1 MATITSTQT
10 GDWHATGTWVGGAVP
25 ANNDLVVIAHGH
37 KVTLSTDIQAA
48 ITDNVTIDGNLHFA
62 DGGKMHLNGR
72 MTVKNTSHNAT
83 ATGEFVEGTAAS
95 GSLLS
100 MVGGTEI
107 KISGNNNAQHGIQV
121 DARKWCGVDIQ
132 GGEPTL
138 VTQLSAAGDYEDV
151 YLTVDSIT
159 NFAAGDLISVYER
172 EIHYT
177 RNADECFKVHDIDS
191 DNKRIYVRKFIG
203 PTATVISSSGAT
215 ILVDI
220 NEAKQFRVGYKL
232 VFGTGNNRNAL
243 AVTGISGGT
252 ITLASNV
259 TGSVDGVTVYD
270 TGLDVYH
277 NVDAY
282 VRRTATTT
290 TTAITGSEAQR
301 VISVASASDFS
312 VGDEIALES
321 RSDTVVTY
329 ASGSETNH
337 WRHNLLY
344 TISAINGTDITV
356 NRDIVYDSVVGCY
369 VIRMT
374 RDIVIK
380 ACAANGDEVAD
391 GDQDTARVFFNVK
404 YWTSST
410 YSNAPTRRV
419 KIKYVRFK
427 NLGYNTGDT
436 TNFRAGV
443 NIAGYNGRYSETIT
457 GSSHTNATVHTS
469 NGISQTG
476 ENYVD
481 GCAVTAYSL
490 CSNST
495 RDGDSYPS
503 LCIRHPYG
511 HVDRNCVIVGTGQG
525 YYRWSS
531 GYSVKSSGH
540 ISMVA
545 NSYNISNEASYALYN
560 FLAYYTARM
569 SEDYGIRVGNIL
581 RQNDTQCDF
590 GVGYMDS
597 QVQTYAYR
605 FGGTTRN
612 PFLKRL
618 FADKYRQIFYF
629 DSDLGLITV
638 MDSRLTPNLWDQ
650 TRKIYGDG
658 QNGILWTNNAFRK
671 YGSSYNVFES
681 TKSNNS
687 STVRIINNRFGIDAF
702 PIIVQGETAVFK
714 EKSNEWRLF
723 WTQDNETYG
732 SGVTDTLFIHAG
744 TVVKL
749 DASFKVTTEYDGT
762 AANIGTGDYPRL
774 EAQFGPY
781 GQQGR
786 YKADTSSTVVT
797 DPSSD
802 TGTNGWVAQVQFDS
816 GCIGAYQTK
825 SLTIPAQP
833 RDYFLTYGL
842 ILRDNDLASE
852 DSFMKPIRVSVSK
865 AHGFTTNKT
874 SADSISKV
882 VVNVY
887 NSSAGTFGTR
897 KKRISGRI

>member
-72 MTVKNTSHNAT
+72 MTVANRSNNIT
-83 ATGEFVEGTAAS
+83 AAGEFVTDSTSS

-100 MVGGTEI
+100 MVGGSEI
-107 KISGNNNAQHGIQV
+107 KISGDNSAQHGISI
-121 DARKWCGVDIQ
+121 DDNKWCGVDLD

-138 VTQLSAAGDYEDV
+138 VTQLSAAADYEDV
-151 YLTVDSIT
+151 YLTTDSIT

-172 EIHYT
+172 EINWT
-177 RNADECFKVHDIDS
+177 RNADECFKIHDIDS
-191 DNKRIYVRKFIG
+191 SNKRIYVRKFVG
-203 PTATVISSSGAT
+203 PTATIISSSGAT
-215 ILVDI
+215 ILVDKT
-220 NEAKQFRVGYKL
+220 EAKQFRVGYKL
-232 VFGTGNNRNAL
+232 VFGTGDNRNAL

-259 TGSVDGVTVYD
+259 GGSVDGVTVYESGVD
-270 TGLDVYH
+270 IYH

-290 TTAITGSEAQR
+290 TAAITGSEAQR
-301 VISVASASDFS
+301 VISVANASDFS

-321 RSDTVVTY
+321 MSNTVVSY
-329 ASGSETNH
+329 VSGSETNH

-344 TISAINGTDITV
+344 TISAISGTNITV
-356 NRDIVYDSVVGCY
+356 SRDIVYDSIVGCY

-374 RDIVIK
+374 RGVVIK
-380 ACAANGDEVAD
+380 ACAANGDEVVD
-391 GDQDTARVFFNVK
+391 GDQDTARVFFSVK
-404 YWTSST
+404 YWTSTSYNT
-410 YSNAPTRRV
+410 AATRRI

-427 NLGYNTGDT
+427 NLGFNTGDS

-443 NIAGYNGRYSETIT
+443 SIGGYNGRYSETHT
-457 GSSHTNATVHTS
+457 GSSHTNATVHTT

-481 GCAVTAYSL
+481 GCAITAYSL
-490 CSNST
+490 CSNPT
-495 RDGDSYPS
+495 RDGDTYPS
-503 LCIRHPYG
+503 LLIRNPYG
-511 HVDRNCVIVGTGQG
+511 HVDRNCVIIGTGNG
-525 YYRWSS
+525 YWRWSS
-531 GYSVKSSGH
+531 GYFIKSSGH
-540 ISMVA
+540 ISMVS
-545 NSYNISNEASYALYN
+545 NQYNVSHEASYAEYC
-560 FLAYYTARM
+560 FIGYYTGRM
-569 SEDYGIRVGNIL
+569 SEDYSMRFSNVL
-581 RQNDTQCDF
+581 RQNDRHCDF
-590 GVGYMDS
+590 GFGYMDS
-597 QVQTYAYR
+597 QVTNYAYR
-605 FGGTTRN
+605 FSGTMRN

-618 FADKYRQIFYF
+618 YADKYKNMFYL
-629 DSDLGLITV
+629 DTDIGLITI

-658 QNGILWTNNAFRK
+658 QNGLNYTNNAFRK
-671 YGSSYNVFES
+671 FGTSYNS
-681 TKSNNS
+681 YDTNKSNNS
-687 STVRIINNRFGIDAF
+687 ATVRIVNNRFGIDSF
-702 PIIVQGETAVFK
+702 PIIVQGETAIFK
-714 EKSNEWRLF
+714 ERSNEWRLF
-723 WTQDNETYG
+723 WTQDNETQG
-732 SGVTDTLFIHAG
+732 SGVTDTLFIQAG

-749 DASFKVTTEYDGT
+749 ACSFKVTTEYDGT
-762 AANIGTGDYPRL
+762 AATIAAGDYPRL

-781 GQQGR
+781 SQQGR
-786 YKADTSSTVVT
+786 YKAGTSSTMIT
-797 DPSSD
+797 DPSAN
-802 TGTNGWVAQVQFDS
+802 TGTNGWNAQVQFDS

-825 SLTIPAQP
+825 SLIIAAQP

-842 ILRDNDLASE
+842 ILRDSDLASE
-852 DSFMKPIRVSVSK
+852 DSFMKPIKVSVSK
-865 AHGFTTNKT
+865 AHSFTTNKT

-887 NSSAGTFGTR
+887 DSSANTFGTR